1 MDSQDFQELRIRLNL
16 KVGDRVKC
24 KLDTEE
30 EIYIT
35 FKLLDC
41 NAMRGEY
48 DDMINIGE
56 IKNNPAWFMSEGV
69 GYCGLNHLV
78 EIISKI

>member
-56 IKNNPAWFMSEGV
+56 IKNNPAWFMSEGL

>member
-24 KLDTEE
+24 KIDTEE

-56 IKNNPAWFMSEGV
+56 IENNPAWFMSDGE
-69 GYCGLNHLV
+69 GYCGLNHLG
-78 EIISKI
+78 EIFSKV

>member
-1 MDSQDFQELRIRLNL
+1 MNSNDFLEARIKLNL
-16 KVGDRVKC
+16 KVGDRIKV

-41 NAMRGEY
+41 NAMNGFI
-48 DDMINIGE
+48 DDYINIGE
-56 IKNNPAWFMSEGV
+56 IGNRQDWMEP
-69 GYCGLNHLV
+69 GYWHLQHI
-78 EIISKI
+78 EKIISKL